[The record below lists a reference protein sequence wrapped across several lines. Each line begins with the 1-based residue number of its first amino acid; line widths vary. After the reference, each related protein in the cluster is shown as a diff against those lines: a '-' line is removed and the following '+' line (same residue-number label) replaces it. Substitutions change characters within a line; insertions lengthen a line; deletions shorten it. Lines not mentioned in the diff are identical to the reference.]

1 METLRIRIPQIYS
14 CSSEDCFRLTRFPKC
29 SFCSNPYL
37 ATRMR
42 QEMTPAT
49 FPRKTQ
55 VVHSPP
61 LSGFLSGRG

>member
-1 METLRIRIPQIYS
+1 METLRIRIPLIYY
-14 CSSEDCFRLTRFPKC
+14 CSTEDCFRLTRFSKC
-29 SFCSNPYL
+29 SFCSQPL

-55 VVHSPP
+55 LVHSPP